1 MKRKPPD
8 SRNALS
14 ALRLSLALSLATLI
28 PLLLYG
34 SAPSWWSNRGVL
46 IEQVVPDDYAPANQG
61 QLKNIAKAAAAE
73 MDAKLSGGA
82 GETLHQLIASWSNP
96 SSQTND
102 FAPLNLGQLKN
113 VAKPF
118 YDRLIME
125 GVVDFYPWLRPPNAA
140 DDFAI
145 ANIGQV
151 KKLFAF
157 EIPAG
162 NLLDDPLA
170 DRIAA
175 GQFSA
180 NLALEANAVW
190 IWADHF
196 ATGSDFERNYPSR
209 VSGLSSIR
217 SVSAGERHLIAL
229 AGNGMVWSW
238 GENGFGQLGDGT
250 TANRLTPGLVP
261 NLANILSVKAGGFH
275 NLALQADGTVL
286 AWGDNYYGQLGT
298 GGTIPSSTP
307 TLVTGLSAVRKI
319 AASYQAS
326 VALTTDGL
334 VWTWGYEHYFGQDI
348 FNLSPRTIPD
358 LSDVVDIAAGYEHV
372 VAVKSDGSVWVWGSN
387 YYNQLGNGTTSDQY
401 QSSPAQVSNLSN
413 IVKVASSWDH
423 TLALASDGTVWSW
436 GYNFFGQLGDGTS
449 QPRQMPVQV
458 SGLTGVIAIATNW
471 SYSLAMKA
479 DGTVWAWGDGA
490 TGTLPGAD
498 LHVPQQV
505 GLGFLDT
512 NRNGMDDRWEMQ
524 FLGNLDQSPD
534 ADFDGDGIS
543 NRQEYLRGTDP
554 KDYYNG
560 VAPIIEIAGGNNQI
574 GNPGTFLTKP
584 FKVRL
589 RNQVGQLLVNAPVTF
604 SISGGSGALAETL
617 NGPLEQSLP
626 MRTDPIGEATVYH
639 ALPDAAGTS
648 TRTIASAG
656 NSDASAFVTFRG
668 VVKFSLP
675 PTPTPPPDPNATPTP
690 SPSPTPSPFPP
701 YRYAIIDLGKDL
713 FPIRINNKGWIL
725 LQGSDA
731 NGNWSSYRWKGGTLE
746 HLDYSGPYTSLAVAD
761 INDDGAVVG
770 SFSRNG
776 PWGATT
782 ERETGGGLFW
792 PPGRSTAD
800 KLSASGSYSGFGRNA
815 GLSFKLASASAVNNA
830 NDTFGAMCTG
840 SVQGFL
846 FGTLFVIN
854 SAEWPFGAGS
864 AVQLS
869 NASATNVDNTSFFAV
884 WNGSI
889 DTITRANAAGHY
901 IGSKLTDLF
910 GNPFGVS
917 GTTTGMIDGQPVSF
931 SPIDINESGIVVGS
945 AGADMIV
952 RSPPNSQTTING
964 VSPLAINDHTRA
976 APSASVQSGP
986 APTPIPAP
994 QILAWS
1000 GDALVIWERQEDG
1013 HTWHPFGLEEMILS
1027 MDGWEYLEPYD
1038 MNDAGSIVGRGWYT
1052 DPSNPSAPGEYHAFL
1067 LVPVE
1072 LMVDANRDGEMSF
1085 DDPLTHDGDQTSE
1098 EKPYRFWVNND
1109 HDEERAVDSNDRE
1122 QDDYDGGPDFDS
1134 PAILCERDLEDWSR
1148 LWVSFK
1154 GIVELVKSPGTIVEL
1169 TWQPNNGGTVWSA
1182 SDGQPGIKI
1191 MLHDP
1196 QAGAGA
1202 TDGTYLLD
1210 KNLAGIQAH
1219 GVWGGVIKP
1228 VSTSAPC
1235 VVPTE
1240 FMQFLS
1246 EERPYLYLLFEG
1258 WTPGKGRLVINIKK
1272 DGQRIATYPAIN
1284 LDIKD
1289 VKDMYERYSVGEVP
1303 DANAS
1308 VVSTVD
1314 YSFWPT
1320 DRPTLM
1326 TGPSGGSFSPPPDET
1341 NNYILWIHGW
1351 NMSIF
1356 DKDSYGDTA
1365 FKRLF
1370 WQGYKGRFGVF
1381 RWPTFFFTSDVP
1393 PLHHFDASEHRAWA
1407 SSLGLLALLNE
1418 LNASPFGGNIRMMA
1432 HSLGNVVASEA
1443 IRRSNSGQVVHTYV
1457 ASQAAISAHFYDV
1470 AAPAMQYDLGLGPTM
1485 PNVYGYYWRSTTTSQ
1500 PHEWARE
1507 GNPSYMHMQYL
1518 NGKVGHCFNYYNEND
1533 WALTWPRWQLDQ
1545 QTKPDSDYGYER
1557 GGFGAMRGFWR
1568 DRGLG
1573 ATWLTFPGDRYEIFA
1588 WAAESYSYALGAQWV
1603 AGVVSRNID
1612 LSVDPFNYGQAHK
1625 FHSGQFRGTNA
1636 ARRHYWERLL
1646 IDCGLKEP

>member
-238 GENGFGQLGDGT
+238 GENGLGQLGDGT

-372 VAVKSDGSVWVWGSN
+372 VAVKSEGSVWVWGSN

-423 TLALASDGTVWSW
+423 TLALAGDGTVWAW
-436 GYNFFGQLGDGTS
+436 GYNVFGQLGDGTS
-449 QPRQMPVQV
+449 QPRRMPVQV

-626 MRTDPIGEATVYH
+626 TRTDPIGEATVYH

-725 LQGSDA
+725 LQGSDG
-731 NGNWSSYRWKGGTLE
+731 NGNWSSYRWKGGMLE
-746 HLDYSGPYTSLAVAD
+746 RLDYSGPYTSLTAAD

-840 SVQGFL
+840 TVQGFL
-846 FGTLFVIN
+846 FGTLFVMN

-1038 MNDAGSIVGRGWYT
+1038 MSDAGSIVGRGWYS

-1067 LVPVE
+1067 LVPLE
-1072 LMVDANRDGEMSF
+1072 LIVDGNRDGEMSF
-1085 DDPLTHDGDQTSE
+1085 DDPTIHDQDATTEQ
-1098 EKPYRFWVNND
+1098 KPYRFWLND
-1109 HDEERAVDSNDRE
+1109 
-1122 QDDYDGGPDFDS
+1122 DDDGASGDPGDHVPISAPDYADGVIRS
-1134 PAILCERDLEDWSR
+1134 VRDLEDFSR
-1148 LWVSFK
+1148 LHLNVQSFEK
-1154 GIVELVKSPGTIVEL
+1154 ALGSGSIKAAFEWKHT
-1169 TWQPNNGGTVWSA
+1169 SA
-1182 SDGQPGIKI
+1182 SPRIKLYRAISASTDYLTKESTAASTMLFPFRDTLGEIAPGLPLFI
-1191 MLHDP
+1191 P
-1196 QAGAGA
+1196 QDFWVETSMIANVPK
-1202 TDGTYLLD
+1202 TL
-1210 KNLAGIQAH
+1210 
-1219 GVWGGVIKP
+1219 P
-1228 VSTSAPC
+1228 VAW
-1235 VVPTE
+1235 
-1240 FMQFLS
+1240 F
-1246 EERPYLYLLFEG
+1246 LFEG
-1258 WTPGKGRLVINIKK
+1258 SGEGKGELVLSFWKDGHKIGETPGAWLDLKNIKK
-1272 DGQRIATYPAIN
+1272 LYQHQVLGGPDPWMGVSFEAPPEEQKQVIVFVHGWRLSP
-1284 LDIKD
+1284 
-1289 VKDMYERYSVGEVP
+1289 P
-1303 DANAS
+1303 DAVNFA
-1308 VVSTVD
+1308 
-1314 YSFWPT
+1314 
-1320 DRPTLM
+1320 
-1326 TGPSGGSFSPPPDET
+1326 ET
-1341 NNYILWIHGW
+1341 
-1351 NMSIF
+1351 M
-1356 DKDSYGDTA
+1356 
-1365 FKRLF
+1365 FKRIWWRGF
-1370 WQGYKGRFGVF
+1370 KGRFAAV
-1381 RWPTFFFTSDVP
+1381 RWDTYYNASDHGWVP
-1393 PLHHFDASEHRAWA
+1393 YAGQAIDAYLGKYNDSEHNAWLTGQA
-1407 SSLGLLALLNE
+1407 LKGFVDAGLPADYSKNVVAHSMGNVVTGAALQQGMTLDKYALLNAALPAACYDE
-1418 LNASPFGGNIRMMA
+1418 DPNLK
-1432 HSLGNVVASEA
+1432 
-1443 IRRSNSGQVVHTYV
+1443 
-1457 ASQAAISAHFYDV
+1457 QAA
-1470 AAPAMQYDLGLGPTM
+1470 
-1485 PNVYGYYWRSTTTSQ
+1485 STTTAAGVTIHLWDQETPDDDSD
-1500 PHEWARE
+1500 PPTRAMAYRSRLKNVG
-1507 GNPSYMHMQYL
+1507 GNLISFYLPRDYATSYAWELNNALTKPPAAPLSGPFLYKRDFTSGQKLIKGIDDPGTGEVAVDHYITDPNEAEPYACRTWGKAVGAESRTHGKL
-1518 NGKVGHCFNYYNEND
+1518 NGSGVNLDASFN
-1533 WALTWPRWQLDQ
+1533 LDQ
-1545 QTKPDSDYGYER
+1545 E
-1557 GGFGAMRGFWR
+1557 
-1568 DRGLG
+1568 
-1573 ATWLTFPGDRYEIFA
+1573 
-1588 WAAESYSYALGAQWV
+1588 
-1603 AGVVSRNID
+1603 
-1612 LSVDPFNYGQAHK
+1612 
-1625 FHSGQFRGTNA
+1625 HSGEFNREIQTLVPFYR
-1636 ARRHYWERLL
+1636 ELL
-1646 IDCGLKEP
+1646 RQLNIPQNL